1 MSHLKNVLDNCLKKE
16 HREKQ
21 TLLLTRLEVLFDI
34 SALVNS
40 RTLDGTTVIPYS
52 SKILNRLITHKES
65 IPVVDKTNFNLATD
79 FHWTTNANKL
89 KI

>member
-21 TLLLTRLEVLFDI
+21 TLLLTHLEVLFDI

-40 RTLDGTTVIPYS
+40 RTLDGPTVIPYS
-52 SKILNRLITHKES
+52 SKILNRLITHLQG
-65 IPVVDKTNFNLATD
+65 VDSGGRQ
-79 FHWTTNANKL
+79 NKF
-89 KI
+89 